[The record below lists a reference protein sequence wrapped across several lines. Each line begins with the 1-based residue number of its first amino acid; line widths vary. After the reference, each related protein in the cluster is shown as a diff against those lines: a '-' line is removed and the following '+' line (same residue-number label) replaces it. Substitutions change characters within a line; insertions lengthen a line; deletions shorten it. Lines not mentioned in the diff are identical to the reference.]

1 MPPTEQTAVGRR
13 SGALGVALL
22 AAALTA
28 CVVVTGVSLARAG
41 HSLPSHGASHGHAP
55 TRAARLPGQPGRA
68 AGMAQHGAHGMPAM
82 DPPTAHGVDG
92 AGEAG
97 LAVAAGPYLL
107 APGPTRFTAGK
118 AATFSF
124 RIVDAAGRP
133 VTRFQRAHT
142 KYLHLIVVSRDLS
155 GYQHLHPAMAGDGTW
170 STRLKLPA
178 AGAWRAFADFATG
191 MGAETL
197 GVDLFAAG
205 RFAPAAAPRPSSSAK
220 VAGYTV
226 AMRGA
231 PALAGRA
238 GELSFQVSAGGWP
251 VADLEPYLGAR
262 GHLVA
267 VREGD
272 LAYLHVHAEDAATPG
287 ASLRFHTAFPSAG
300 RYRLFLQF
308 QHDGKVRTAAFTVQV
323 H

>member
-1 MPPTEQTAVGRR
+1 MPAQAAPARRNLGGAV
-13 SGALGVALL
+13 LV
-22 AAALTA
+22 AALTA
-28 CVVVTGVSLARAG
+28 SVVVTGFSLQRSG
-41 HSLPSHGASHGHAP
+41 HSLPGHGAPAA
-55 TRAARLPGQPGRA
+55 TRRVPGQPGRA
-68 AGMAQHGAHGMPAM
+68 AGMAHHGATGAATGAMEMDLPAG
-82 DPPTAHGVDG
+82 PG
-92 AGEAG
+92 AG
-97 LAVAAGPYLL
+97 LAVSAGPYLL
-107 APGPTRFTAGK
+107 APGPTRFTAGR
-118 AATFSF
+118 AGTFSF

-155 GYQHLHPAMAGDGTW
+155 GYQHLHPAMARDGTW
-170 STRLKLPA
+170 STRLDLPA
-178 AGAWRAFADFATG
+178 AGAYRAFADFVTG

-205 RFAPAAAPRPSSSAK
+205 RFAPAAPPRPSASAG
-220 VAGYTV
+220 VGGYTV
-226 AMRGA
+226 ALHGA
-231 PALAGRA
+231 PARAGQA

-287 ASLRFHTAFPSAG
+287 ALLRFHAAFPSAG